1 MIEIEY
7 KPGSIVPEHRVV
19 IVGEQR
25 EIESGNNK
33 RVPFK
38 FTVINETSED
48 IKGSVDF
55 GLDIK
60 ETKNEI
66 EWFIG
71 VVQKR
76 PKASSILPGSED
88 YLTLDY
94 KVPKG
99 SKEVYEMY
107 VETPKGGEIGDSAT
121 LFVKDDSGKYPTFTI
136 KLKQSII
143 IIKTTIGQEIRI
155 ARDIG
160 MKAQSENA
168 DYIYSVLVPP
178 DLKGYVFVETLY
190 PDRTMALLRNVRGA
204 RNMISGDVDIKEI
217 EIYLTSKP
225 ATESLEVGS
234 LVQIIDGPFKNEVAR
249 ITHIDQARDEITLEL
264 QNAVIPIPLTVKADS
279 VRVLDKEVK

>member
-48 IKGSVDF
+48 IKGSVNF

-121 LFVKDDSGKYPTFTI
+121 LFVKDDSGKYPAFTI

-225 ATESLEVGS
+225 ATESLEVGN

>member
-1 MIEIEY
+1 MEIEY

-33 RVPFK
+33 KIPFK

-48 IKGSVDF
+48 IKGSVNF
-55 GLDIK
+55 GLDIN

-71 VVQKR
+71 IVQKR
-76 PKASSILPGSED
+76 PKAVSILPGSGD
-88 YLTLDY
+88 YLTLEY
-94 KVPKG
+94 KVAKG
-99 SKEVYEMY
+99 SKEVYELY
-107 VETPKGGEIGDSAT
+107 VETPKGGEIGDFAT
-121 LFVKDDSGKYPTFTI
+121 LVVKDDSGKYSAFTI
-136 KLKQSII
+136 KIKQSII

-160 MKAQSENA
+160 LKAQSEKA

-178 DLKGYVFVETLY
+178 DLKGYVFIETLY

-225 ATESLEVGS
+225 ATESLEVGN

>member
-48 IKGSVDF
+48 IKGSVNF

-160 MKAQSENA
+160 MKAQSENV

-225 ATESLEVGS
+225 ATESLEVGN

>member
-19 IVGEQR
+19 IVGEHR

-48 IKGSVDF
+48 IKGSVNF

-107 VETPKGGEIGDSAT
+107 VETPKGGEIGDFAT

-225 ATESLEVGS
+225 ATESLEVGN

>member
-143 IIKTTIGQEIRI
+143 IIKTTIGQEI
-155 ARDIG
+155 
-160 MKAQSENA
+160 E
-168 DYIYSVLVPP
+168 
-178 DLKGYVFVETLY
+178 
-190 PDRTMALLRNVRGA
+190 
-204 RNMISGDVDIKEI
+204 
-217 EIYLTSKP
+217 
-225 ATESLEVGS
+225 
-234 LVQIIDGPFKNEVAR
+234 
-249 ITHIDQARDEITLEL
+249 
-264 QNAVIPIPLTVKADS
+264 
-279 VRVLDKEVK
+279 

>member
-1 MIEIEY
+1 MMEIEY

-33 RVPFK
+33 KIPFK

-48 IKGSVDF
+48 IKGSVNF
-55 GLDIK
+55 GLDIN

-71 VVQKR
+71 IVQKR
-76 PKASSILPGSED
+76 PKAVSILPGSGD
-88 YLTLDY
+88 YLTLEY
-94 KVPKG
+94 KVAKG
-99 SKEVYEMY
+99 SKEVYELY
-107 VETPKGGEIGDSAT
+107 VETPKGGEIGDFAT
-121 LFVKDDSGKYPTFTI
+121 LVVKDDSGKYSAFTI
-136 KLKQSII
+136 KIKQSII

-160 MKAQSENA
+160 LKAQSEKA

-178 DLKGYVFVETLY
+178 DLKGYVFIETLY

-225 ATESLEVGS
+225 ATESLEVGN

>member
-7 KPGSIVPEHRVV
+7 KPGFIVPEHRVV

-48 IKGSVDF
+48 IKGSVNF

-107 VETPKGGEIGDSAT
+107 VETPKGGEIGDFAT

-225 ATESLEVGS
+225 ATESLEVGN

>member
-48 IKGSVDF
+48 IKGSVNF

-225 ATESLEVGS
+225 ATESLEVGN

>member
-48 IKGSVDF
+48 IKGSVNF

>member
-48 IKGSVDF
+48 IKGSVNF

-107 VETPKGGEIGDSAT
+107 VETPKGGEIGDFAT
-121 LFVKDDSGKYPTFTI
+121 LIVKDDSGKYPTFTI

-225 ATESLEVGS
+225 ATESLEVGN

>member
-48 IKGSVDF
+48 IKGSVNF

-94 KVPKG
+94 RVPKG

-225 ATESLEVGS
+225 ATESLEVGN

>member
-48 IKGSVDF
+48 IKGSVNF

-143 IIKTTIGQEIRI
+143 IIKTTIGQEIRV

-160 MKAQSENA
+160 MKAQSENV

-225 ATESLEVGS
+225 ATESLEVGN